1 MVSQGDANR
10 SYSEE
15 DQSSSNIEEF
25 DKLHEGLDSSGGKGL
40 RSSPRRPGLLPRDLG
55 GAKGA
60 ASGFPSSQGSGTVHS
75 LGFVVYIYNGKKC

>member
-40 RSSPRRPGLLPRDLG
+40 RSSPGRPGLLPRDLG
-55 GAKGA
+55 GQRAQPLVSPQAKAPGL
-60 ASGFPSSQGSGTVHS
+60 FI
-75 LGFVVYIYNGKKC
+75 L